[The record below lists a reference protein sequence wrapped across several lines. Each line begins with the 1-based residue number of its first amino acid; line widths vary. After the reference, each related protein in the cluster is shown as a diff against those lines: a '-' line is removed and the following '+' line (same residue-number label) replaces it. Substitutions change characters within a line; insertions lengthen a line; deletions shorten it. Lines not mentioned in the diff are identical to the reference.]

1 MVNDLKG
8 QKFGRLTVIERAKK
22 ENERHAVWL
31 CICDCGNYVTVKSD
45 NLKSGN
51 SKSCG
56 CLAKELTR
64 QRSLKHG
71 EFGSRLYNIWA
82 HMKNRCNNPSDKRYK
97 DYGGRGITFCKEWND
112 FESFRDW
119 ASANGYR
126 DDLTIDRIDVNG
138 NYEPSNCRWATIE
151 EQANNKRN
159 NLVYTLNGRTQTLAQ
174 WCEEYGMNYFTVY
187 RRLGYGW
194 DISKALDSLYNCTE
208 V

>member
-1 MVNDLKG
+1 
-8 QKFGRLTVIERAKK
+8 
-22 ENERHAVWL
+22 
-31 CICDCGNYVTVKSD
+31 
-45 NLKSGN
+45 
-51 SKSCG
+51 
-56 CLAKELTR
+56 
-64 QRSLKHG
+64 
-71 EFGSRLYNIWA
+71 
-82 HMKNRCNNPSDKRYK
+82 MKNRCNNPSDKRYK

-159 NLVYTLNGRTQTLAQ
+159 NLVFTLNGRTQTLAQ

-194 DISKALDSLYNCTE
+194 DISKALDSNLYK
-208 V
+208 